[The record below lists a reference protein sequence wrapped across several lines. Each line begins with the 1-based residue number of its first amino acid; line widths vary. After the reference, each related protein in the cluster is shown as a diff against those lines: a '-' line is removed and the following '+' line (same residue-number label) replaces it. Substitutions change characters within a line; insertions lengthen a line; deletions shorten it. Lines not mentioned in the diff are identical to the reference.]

1 MTISYHLYFLH
12 ISNVW
17 SMSHHGSVGQVQ
29 SKECYF
35 MFKYSF
41 LAFVLV
47 AVVFHQKIGVFLFP
61 FLFFDEVPHFH
72 NRIFISQSET
82 GIVDKNLSVEL
93 YDDHSLVHQ

>member
-1 MTISYHLYFLH
+1 MFGACH
-12 ISNVW
+12 I
-17 SMSHHGSVGQVQ
+17 MGQWGKFRV
-29 SKECYF
+29 KNATL
-35 MFKYSF
+35 FKYSF

-47 AVVFHQKIGVFLFP
+47 AVVFHQKIGFFLFP